1 MKKLNKNHFNNF
13 VKKNAEN
20 LYMIVYQDFNGM
32 VDMVEKVDQPEFK
45 KVVKVQFQPCR
56 DVLLRD
62 AGDKLKIAFRDG
74 NSFDPYEND
83 EYQGIEVYNCC
94 GKFVVAVKKA
104 A

>member
-20 LYMIVYQDFNGM
+20 LHMKVYAHFNGM
-32 VDMVEKVDQPEFK
+32 VDMVENVEAPAFS
-45 KVVKVQFQPCR
+45 KVVKVQFQEWR
-56 DVLLRD
+56 DVVLRAAND
-62 AGDKLKIAFRDG
+62 VSKIAFRDG
-74 NSFDPYEND
+74 NSFDHYED
-83 EYQGIEVYNCC
+83 AEYQGIEVYNCC